1 MKQHFDYIIL
11 DTAPIGMVTD
21 TQLVARVADLSVY
34 VCRSG
39 YTSKSEFK
47 LINELKQNGKL
58 PHPCVLLNGIDMN
71 KRETG
76 SYYGYGKYG
85 KYGHYGYGKK
95 YGYGYGYGYGKE
107 K

>member
-1 MKQHFDYIIL
+1 MPLRLHL
-11 DTAPIGMVTD
+11 
-21 TQLVARVADLSVY
+21 
-34 VCRSG
+34 
-39 YTSKSEFK
+39 KSEFK

-71 KRETG
+71 KRETS